1 MRSKEKNNGKVD
13 LTRAKFLIEGVE
25 IFGREGFWNIS
36 GEDGKIAL
44 IQKTNNS
51 GGGIITPR
59 FSDIHIHL
67 DKTGTSG
74 RIARRATSLFDA
86 ISLMDKDKDN
96 WTEEDIYCRANEALE
111 DAWHYGT
118 GSLRTHIDWE
128 TQEVPLAWEI
138 LNELKSQWKGRL
150 DIELAALCSLELLEQ
165 HGEKIAKTLKADN
178 SVLGSFVYRNSQTE
192 KKLKQV
198 FEIAKK
204 WGLLLDFHV
213 DEGLEEGAA
222 GIDIIIELAKAAGMQ
237 RKVLCGHAC
246 SLSIRNEAEVS
257 EILKK
262 AAEAQV
268 GLVTLPTT
276 NLWLQD
282 NLENRTPRFRG
293 LAPIKEAREAGVLV
307 MIASDNCKDAF
318 YPFGDHDVLS
328 VFKTAVVAAHL
339 NEKKWFDSITT
350 TPAEWMGIRNKIEE
364 GEDATFLR
372 FDLNSIFE
380 LMNSQSQKYDVWNKG
395 NIISVCK

>member
-138 LNELKSQWKGRL
+138 LNELKSQWKGLESRL
-150 DIELAALCSLELLEQ
+150 SDLMMR
-165 HGEKIAKTLKADN
+165 KTEVTRLN
-178 SVLGSFVYRNSQTE
+178 LVSVLSSLSRLRICRLILYL
-192 KKLKQV
+192 KKLRTTQTR
-198 FEIAKK
+198 
-204 WGLLLDFHV
+204 
-213 DEGLEEGAA
+213 
-222 GIDIIIELAKAAGMQ
+222 IIN
-237 RKVLCGHAC
+237 VLSSGQK
-246 SLSIRNEAEVS
+246 
-257 EILKK
+257 LKMK
-262 AAEAQV
+262 E
-268 GLVTLPTT
+268 
-276 NLWLQD
+276 
-282 NLENRTPRFRG
+282 LENIRDVMELHFYSNYQ
-293 LAPIKEAREAGVLV
+293 VL
-307 MIASDNCKDAF
+307 D
-318 YPFGDHDVLS
+318 
-328 VFKTAVVAAHL
+328 
-339 NEKKWFDSITT
+339 
-350 TPAEWMGIRNKIEE
+350 
-364 GEDATFLR
+364 
-372 FDLNSIFE
+372 
-380 LMNSQSQKYDVWNKG
+380 
-395 NIISVCK
+395 